1 MQICFGR
8 ILFFNLEH
16 IPPKETRSA
25 LANIAKDI
33 QTVYNRNIRTAS
45 KKFDLDRDIVY
56 FNFISSKCN
65 NIKMNLLFTKVMEM
79 AEQVNNPIVLFFYR
93 RNTRLYSESF
103 RSIVDKAVHK
113 FEFTNIDYN
122 CSKSCREN
130 IIKNLSNLK
139 KRPLLVDK
147 CINKTIYNYIFEL
160 EWRNEF
166 WEPDS
171 AISLRDRFALMEIV
185 LENDD
190 ILKEI
195 EKDKK

>member
-16 IPPKETRSA
+16 VLPNETRSA
-25 LANIAKDI
+25 LATIAKDV
-33 QTVYNRNIRTAS
+33 QTVYNRNIRIAS

-56 FNFISSKCN
+56 FNFISTRCN
-65 NIKMNLLFTKVMEM
+65 DMKMNLLFTKAMEM
-79 AEQVNNPIVLFFYR
+79 SEQANNPILLFFYR

-103 RSIVDKAVHK
+103 RAIVDKAVRK
-113 FEFTNIDYN
+113 FEFTNIDYS
-122 CSKSCREN
+122 CSKKCRETT
-130 IIKNLSNLK
+130 IKSLSNLK

-147 CINKTIYNYIFEL
+147 CMNRTTYNYIFEL
-160 EWRNEF
+160 EWKNEF

-171 AISLRDRFALMEIV
+171 AVSLRDRFALMEI
-185 LENDD
+185 LLGNDD

-195 EKDKK
+195 ERDKK